1 MTTIYL
7 IRHAEAEGNL
17 FRRAQGHWNGKITE
31 RGKKQID
38 ALAGRFKDIHIDAV
52 YSSDLDR
59 AVETA
64 GALLRGRDLEL
75 HTTRQLREIHM
86 GVWEGDSWGNLSYRW
101 PEQMYNFNNDPDRW
115 VVPGA
120 ESFARCL
127 ARMTAALAEI
137 A

>member
-38 ALAGRFKDIHIDAV
+38 ALAERFKDVHIDAV

-59 AVETA
+59 ARDTA
-64 GALLRGRDLEL
+64 GALLRGQGLEAAVRRAAGYIY
-75 HTTRQLREIHM
+75 HAMEITNAVGSEPRM
-86 GVWEGDSWGNLSYRW
+86 GVQFEKNLWELAD
-101 PEQMYNFNNDPDRW
+101 
-115 VVPGA
+115 A
-120 ESFARCL
+120 E
-127 ARMTAALAEI
+127 
-137 A
+137 

>member
-38 ALAGRFKDIHIDAV
+38 ALAERFKDVHIDAV

-59 AVETA
+59 ARDTA

-86 GVWEGDSWGNLSYRW
+86 GVWEGDSWGNLSYQW
-101 PEQMYNFNNDPDRW
+101 HTQM
-115 VVPGA
+115 
-120 ESFARCL
+120 
-127 ARMTAALAEI
+127 
-137 A
+137 